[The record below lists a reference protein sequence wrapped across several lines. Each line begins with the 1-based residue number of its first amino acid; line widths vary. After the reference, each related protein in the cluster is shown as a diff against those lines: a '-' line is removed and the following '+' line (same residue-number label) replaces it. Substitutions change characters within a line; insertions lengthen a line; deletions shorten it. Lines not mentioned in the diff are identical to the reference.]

1 MAKKKTIAFD
11 AAAYLQDTDSQIELL
26 TDAFATGEQAYIAN
40 AIGIVARARGM
51 TEIAKQTGVTRE
63 GLYKA
68 FSPNGD
74 PQLSTLLGAIKALGL
89 KLTVTT

>member
-1 MAKKKTIAFD
+1 MAKKETLPFD
-11 AAAYLQDTDSQIELL
+11 AADYLDDAESQVELL
-26 TDAFATGEQAYIAN
+26 TDAFATGDRAYIAN
-40 AIGIVARARGM
+40 AIGTVARARGM

-68 FSPNGD
+68 FSPSGD
-74 PQLSTLLGAIKALGL
+74 PQLSTLLGAVKALGL